1 MLMTDTSILEFTATK
16 ATGSGFTFERPI
28 HRKVNGKIEA
38 VNPDFAEE
46 YGVPNPSRYILE
58 FSGYSD
64 VFEEQRYNSTDP
76 DDLVE
81 RVVIE
86 FLCTNKKAKG
96 TRFSQAFNLPKDWT
110 DDRGKLHQLF
120 SAIQG
125 RPIVDGD
132 AISFAKSLGKTFEG
146 VVDVQMSAKGNEYAL
161 VKTFLA
167 MDQEDDD
174 EDDRMSTRGRSAP
187 GFCDGA
193 WA

>member
-1 MLMTDTSILEFTATK
+1 MTDTSLLDFTVTK
-16 ATGSGFTFERPI
+16 APSSGFTFERPI
-28 HRKVNGKIEA
+28 NRKVDGKIIGI
-38 VNPDFAEE
+38 NPDFAEE
-46 YGVPNPSRYILE
+46 YGVPSPSRYILE

-86 FLCTNKKAKG
+86 FLVTNKKAKG

-120 SAIQG
+120 SALQG

-132 AISFAKSLGKTFEG
+132 SISFSRSLGKTFEG

-161 VKTFLA
+161 VKTFLV
-167 MDQEDDD
+167 MDQED
-174 EDDRMSTRGRSAP
+174 EDDDDFPTK
-187 GFCDGA
+187 
-193 WA
+193 